1 MITYLILLKLSFLY
15 HHQLVANHKKCL
27 FGLTSIEY
35 LGHII
40 SARGVNM
47 DPSKVQAVL
56 DWPIP
61 RTAKEVRGF
70 LGLTG

>member
-1 MITYLILLKLSFLY
+1 MFVLLER
-15 HHQLVANHKKCL
+15 QNW
-27 FGLTSIEY
+27 TSIEY